1 LAFNKAKDNFK
12 IMEKLTEGIKVVGG
26 VESWLADIKA

>member
-1 LAFNKAKDNFK
+1 
-12 IMEKLTEGIKVVGG
+12 MEKLTEGIKVVGG